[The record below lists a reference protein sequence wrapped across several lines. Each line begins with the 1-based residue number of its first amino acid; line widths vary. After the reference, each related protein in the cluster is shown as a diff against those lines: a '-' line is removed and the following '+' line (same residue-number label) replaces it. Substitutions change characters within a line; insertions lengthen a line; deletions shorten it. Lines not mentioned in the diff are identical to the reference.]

1 MKTAI
6 IYASQHGTTE
16 LVAQMISFKLDSP
29 DVRLFKISEAIK
41 LDLSDYPI
49 VILGSSIHAGR
60 NQRSMQ
66 KFCQKNMTTLLQK
79 QIGLFLCCM
88 REEEAEVNMQNAY
101 PAILRNRSLSCKVMG
116 GEYRMD
122 KMNFIEKFLTKKI
135 AGVTESGSFL
145 KLDAIDEFVQE
156 VVDHHQRIL
165 LGCAFDS
172 AKI

>member
-1 MKTAI
+1 
-6 IYASQHGTTE
+6 
-16 LVAQMISFKLDSP
+16 
-29 DVRLFKISEAIK
+29 
-41 LDLSDYPI
+41 
-49 VILGSSIHAGR
+49 
-60 NQRSMQ
+60 
-66 KFCQKNMTTLLQK
+66 
-79 QIGLFLCCM
+79 
-88 REEEAEVNMQNAY
+88 
-101 PAILRNRSLSCKVMG
+101 MG